1 MKRQR
6 YRLGRTLPSEDLSLF
21 CTEMGMLLQSGMAI
35 GDGIAAHIRAQSGAL
50 PEKGSKPRN
59 IFEMLYAG
67 IMDDYS
73 LSQSM
78 RNTGVFPEDFISMIR
93 IGEESGSLD
102 AVMAQMA
109 AHYQRD
115 SEVTGEIR
123 SAMVYP
129 LLTLCM
135 MAVIL
140 QVLTSRVFPV
150 FTSIYESLGSG
161 LTGAAAASIAVGRGR
176 AGSAGTAGR
185 SAVRHRPLERDG
197 MSDDPQRRPVRRS
210 GWRPAAY
217 RPDRHGW
224 GRGKRHPRRFADR
237 TDHDCHHRR
246 PDRQYPAFGHAAAL
260 RHHGG
265 DWLTGGV
272 EMRLYSVPVS
282 QIFLRALKGVA
293 AGAVFIALLL
303 GTVLFSRTTGDNSL
317 EQQRRTTED
326 SIRHAAVSCYSIEG
340 VYPQK
345 IDYLEEHY
353 GLIVDREKFSI
364 EYEVIGDN
372 ILPTIIVGI
381 RGTDVF

>member
-35 GDGIAAHIRAQSGAL
+35 GDGIAAHIRAQSGTL

-67 IMDDYS
+67 ILDDYS

-78 RNTGVFPEDFISMIR
+78 KNTGVFPEDFISMIR

-161 LTGAAAASIAVGRGR
+161 LTGAAAASIAVGNGC
-176 AGSAGTAGR
+176 A
-185 SAVRHRPLERDG
+185 AVL
-197 MSDDPQRRPVRRS
+197 M
-210 GWRPAAY
+210 
-217 RPDRHGW
+217 
-224 GRGKRHPRRFADR
+224 
-237 TDHDCHHRR
+237 
-246 PDRQYPAFGHAAAL
+246 AL
-260 RHHGG
+260 
-265 DWLTGGV
+265 
-272 EMRLYSVPVS
+272 
-282 QIFLRALKGVA
+282 
-293 AGAVFIALLL
+293 AVLLL
-303 GTVLFSRTTGDNSL
+303 GIAVIVSILGRFSAGQRLLARIKNRLPFSRKISRQLSSARVADSLAMMLDAGYDAEESLDKIALAVTDSRIRKKLQNCRRLLRDGDGQGAPVPLAEALCGTGLWN
-317 EQQRRTTED
+317 ETECQM
-326 SIRHAAVSCYSIEG
+326 IRSGVRFGGLDGVLRHIAQTGMDGAEENVTHAVSLIEPIMIAITAVLIGSILLSVMLPLSG
-340 VYPQK
+340 
-345 IDYLEEHY
+345 IMAA
-353 GLIVDREKFSI
+353 
-364 EYEVIGDN
+364 IG
-372 ILPTIIVGI
+372 
-381 RGTDVF
+381 